1 VNLTY
6 GNLLAGATAHKI
18 DTPINKTQY
27 VTVP

>member
-1 VNLTY
+1 VTLSY

-18 DTPINKTQY
+18 DAPITKTQY